1 MQLGCAHGWQGSLKP
16 LFNPQPM
23 AGRRLDDILPTRATL
38 FTPHTIWRRAV
49 AAPFSGCL
57 TFV

>member
-1 MQLGCAHGWQGSLKP
+1 MQLGGARGWQGSLKP

-23 AGRRLDDILPTRATL
+23 ARRLAAILPTHATL